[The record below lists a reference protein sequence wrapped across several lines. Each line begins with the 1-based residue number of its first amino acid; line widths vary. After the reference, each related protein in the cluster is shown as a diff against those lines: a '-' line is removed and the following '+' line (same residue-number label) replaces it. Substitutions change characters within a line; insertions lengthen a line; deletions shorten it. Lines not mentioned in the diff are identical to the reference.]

1 MIVITIRHEL
11 NREFSWF
18 VSSWG
23 NRTGAHNDARLEN
36 ERGQNAV
43 IFDPGKTPN
52 HLLLLLEGTVRVQ
65 QYQRMVAKLCSIVYE
80 SAKAAS

>member
-1 MIVITIRHEL
+1 MVITIRHEL

-18 VSSWG
+18 VFPWG
-23 NRTGAHNDARLEN
+23 NRTEADNDARLEN

-65 QYQRMVAKLCSIVYE
+65 QY
-80 SAKAAS
+80 